1 MSLTAGAGSSARAR
15 MRAKLESRGVDCV
28 RDELDE
34 PGDEVENLGK
44 TLMQQVLE
52 ANTEVLEKRLARL
65 KEHKEAQKVANKAAD
80 FHGGTSKANS
90 STYVYKPDAADN
102 PRARANVHHAGS
114 HYHMAASR
122 QFSHGN
128 KVQGVVSRHSK
139 QGERMQSA
147 RMAKRNM
154 QAARDVANGQ
164 NHSSKAG
171 KRVSTGPQKL
181 QDERR
186 GQ

>member
-1 MSLTAGAGSSARAR
+1 MLSAPAAVPSARSR
-15 MRAKLESRGVDCV
+15 LRAKLESRGVELV
-28 RDELDE
+28 REDDDL
-34 PGDEVENLGK
+34 DEVEDLGK

-52 ANTEVLEKRLARL
+52 ANTEVLEKRLAKL
-65 KEHKEAQKVANKAAD
+65 KEHKETNKVANKAMD
-80 FHGGTSKANS
+80 FNKNTSKANP
-90 STYVYKPDAADN
+90 STYVFKPSAADN

-114 HYHMAASR
+114 HYHMAATR

-139 QGERMQSA
+139 QGERMQQA
-147 RMAKRNM
+147 RMAQRNM
-154 QAARDVANGQ
+154 LSARDVAKGQ
-164 NHSSKAG
+164 NHSSK
-171 KRVSTGPQKL
+171 RTSTGPQKL